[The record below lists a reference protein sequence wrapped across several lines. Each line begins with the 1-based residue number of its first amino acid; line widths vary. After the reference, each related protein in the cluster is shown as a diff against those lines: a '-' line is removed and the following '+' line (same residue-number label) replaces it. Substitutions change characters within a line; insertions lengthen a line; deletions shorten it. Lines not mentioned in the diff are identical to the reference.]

1 MKTIIIT
8 QCRGCATQHPPE
20 TEIPSDADRRLRL
33 TTCEVCRKSQWLHRC
48 PPEFRELDRARFP
61 LPDKLDEVMAWSYG
75 SCGLLLHGE
84 TGTGKT
90 RAAYALGRR
99 EFICG
104 RSFVAI
110 TAQALDIELPA
121 QFAESAAC
129 AAKLVRR
136 WTGVE
141 LLLLDDPFK
150 ARLSDRV
157 EQTLFELIDTRGA
170 KRLPTIVTCN
180 DTRDLLLARMSS
192 DRGAAFVRRL
202 DDYCRKIAF
211 A

>member
-1 MKTIIIT
+1 MKTVNVT
-8 QCRGCATQHPPE
+8 NCPHCLKQHPPE
-20 TEIPSDADRRLRL
+20 VEIPSNCDRRSIMMP
-33 TTCEVCRKSQWLHRC
+33 CEDCQESQWLRVC
-48 PPEFRELDRARFP
+48 PPEFRELDRARHP
-61 LPDKLDEVMAWSYG
+61 LPDKLDEVLAWSYG
-75 SCGLLLHGE
+75 PRGLLLHGE

-99 EFICG
+99 EFMSG
-104 RSFVAI
+104 RRFVGI
-110 TAQALDIELPA
+110 SAQALDLELPA
-121 QFAESAAC
+121 RFTESAAS
-129 AAKLVRR
+129 AAKLVKR
-136 WTGVE
+136 WMGAK

-157 EQTLFELIDTRGA
+157 EQVLFELLDFRGA
-170 KRLPTIVTCN
+170 NCLPTIVTCN

-192 DRGAAFVRRL
+192 DRGAAVVRRL